1 MSSKATPKIALPTR
15 IQIGE
20 EVILKGSEISPSR
33 VEDYIALTLYGRPR
47 DSVLAPIERV
57 DDTTIKFTV
66 PVVPS
71 ANNTY
76 RVLTENA
83 LGDRVFLGVVH
94 VDP

>member
-15 IQIGE
+15 IQVGE
-20 EVILKGSEISPSR
+20 EVTLNGSEISPSR
-33 VEDYIALTLYGRPR
+33 VHDYIALTLYGKPR
-47 DSVLAPIERV
+47 DSVLAQIERV
-57 DDTTIKFTV
+57 NDTTIKFTV
-66 PVVPS
+66 PQVPS
-71 ANNTY
+71 ANSPY